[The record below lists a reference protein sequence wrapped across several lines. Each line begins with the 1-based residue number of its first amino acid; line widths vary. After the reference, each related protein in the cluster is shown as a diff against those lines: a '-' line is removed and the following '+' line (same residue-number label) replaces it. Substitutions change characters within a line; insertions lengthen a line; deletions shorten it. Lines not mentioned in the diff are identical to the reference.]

1 MRLGRVR
8 GAGAQR
14 ERQRARRGG
23 AQEAAPV
30 ELRRA
35 QSGQV
40 DRAVFTHDDI
50 SCAWGWME
58 AR

>member
-1 MRLGRVR
+1 MGFCRVSA
-8 GAGAQR
+8 AGAQR
-14 ERQRARRGG
+14 ERQRARCGG
-23 AQEAAPV
+23 AQDAAPI

-35 QSGQV
+35 QSGQIY
-40 DRAVFTHDDI
+40 RAMFTHDDI